1 MKTEYRA
8 LVEAEICAE
17 GKLHALAGRKSE
29 VERELAEVNE
39 AAAYQGRVLQE
50 ARQQMARIEQGAFG

>member
-17 GKLHALAGRKSE
+17 SKLCDLAVRKSE
-29 VERELAEVNE
+29 AERELAEVNE
-39 AAAYQGRVLQE
+39 ATAYQERVLQE
-50 ARQQMARIEQGAFG
+50 ARQQMARIEQSAFG